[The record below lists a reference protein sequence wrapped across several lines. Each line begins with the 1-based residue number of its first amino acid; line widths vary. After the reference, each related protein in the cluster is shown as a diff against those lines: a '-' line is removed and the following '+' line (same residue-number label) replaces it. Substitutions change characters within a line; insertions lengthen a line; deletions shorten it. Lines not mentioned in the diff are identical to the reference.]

1 MNEKFWYQKLSLLT
15 ILLFLR
21 CGNKLNIVI
30 TGGAGFIGTHL
41 VEKFLEKSHNVI
53 VVDNLLTGLKAN
65 LDNFTK
71 SKKFSF
77 IDLDVQNHIEIE
89 GEVDYVLHL
98 ASAASPK
105 AYTDNPINTLKAG
118 SIGTINTLG
127 LAKAKH
133 AKYLLTSTSE
143 VYGDPEISPQ
153 PESYW
158 GRVNP
163 NGVRSMYDE
172 AKRFAEAAVS
182 SYNRIY
188 NIDSRIV
195 RLFNTYGPKMKINDG
210 RVVTNFIVQALN
222 GEDITIYG
230 KGNQTRSFCYVSD
243 TVAGIIK
250 AMDSESNEVFN
261 IGNPNEITIL
271 QLAEII
277 IQLTESKS
285 GVKYQ
290 ELPDDDPTQ
299 RKPDI
304 GKAINILDWKPDIGL
319 EEGLNKTI
327 GWVKANL
334 N

>member
-1 MNEKFWYQKLSLLT
+1 
-15 ILLFLR
+15 
-21 CGNKLNIVI
+21 
-30 TGGAGFIGTHL
+30 
-41 VEKFLEKSHNVI
+41 
-53 VVDNLLTGLKAN
+53 
-65 LDNFTK
+65 
-71 SKKFSF
+71 
-77 IDLDVQNHIEIE
+77 
-89 GEVDYVLHL
+89 
-98 ASAASPK
+98 
-105 AYTDNPINTLKAG
+105 
-118 SIGTINTLG
+118 
-127 LAKAKH
+127 
-133 AKYLLTSTSE
+133 
-143 VYGDPEISPQ
+143 
-153 PESYW
+153 
-158 GRVNP
+158 
-163 NGVRSMYDE
+163 MYDE
-172 AKRFAEAAVS
+172 AKRFTEAAVS

-271 QLAEII
+271 QLAETI

>member
-1 MNEKFWYQKLSLLT
+1 M
-15 ILLFLR
+15 
-21 CGNKLNIVI
+21 NIVI

-65 LDNFTK
+65 LDNFNK
-71 SKKFSF
+71 SKNFSF
-77 IDLDVQNHIEIE
+77 IDLDVQNHIQID

-250 AMDSESNEVFN
+250 AMNSESNEVFN

-271 QLAEII
+271 QLAETI

-304 GKAINILDWKPDIGL
+304 GKAMNILDWKPDIGL